1 MSIFSDV
8 EPIRYGGPGSGDLS
22 FHAYDPQRVVLG
34 RRMEDWLRYAVC
46 YWHSFN
52 WPGADVFGAGTLPRP
67 WLGPVITQAMS
78 EQKLDAAFDFM
89 SRLGTRYFTF
99 HDVDA
104 MATAHTLREHDTNL
118 RRIEA
123 AIAGK
128 MEATGL
134 RLLWGTANLFS
145 HPRYAAGASTSP
157 DPAVFAW
164 AAAQVRMALETTH
177 RLGGENYVLWG
188 GREGYDSLLNTDLR
202 RELDQFGRFLTMVV
216 EHKHRIGFK
225 GAILLEPKP
234 FEPTKYQYDR
244 DVATVAAFLQRHGLA
259 DEVQVNIEVNHAT
272 LAGLDFEHEVA
283 AAYAYGIFGS
293 VDMNRGDPRNGW
305 DTDQFPNNAQELTP
319 AMVLLLENGGFK
331 TGGINFDAK
340 LRRQSVDPAD
350 LFLAHIGGMDTVA
363 RALLAA
369 ARLVEDGRLKQLREQ
384 RYAGWQGPLGR
395 GIENGSF
402 NLATLADH
410 AMAENLDPAVA
421 SGRQELAEKLVADA
435 AAAAS

>member
-1 MSIFSDV
+1 
-8 EPIRYGGPGSGDLS
+8 
-22 FHAYDPQRVVLG
+22 
-34 RRMEDWLRYAVC
+34 
-46 YWHSFN
+46 
-52 WPGADVFGAGTLPRP
+52 
-67 WLGPVITQAMS
+67 
-78 EQKLDAAFDFM
+78 
-89 SRLGTRYFTF
+89 
-99 HDVDA
+99 
-104 MATAHTLREHDTNL
+104 
-118 RRIEA
+118 
-123 AIAGK
+123 
-128 MEATGL
+128 MEATGI

-145 HPRYAAGASTSP
+145 HPRYAAGAATSP
-157 DPAVFAW
+157 DPTVFAW

-216 EHKHRIGFK
+216 EHKHRIGFR
-225 GAILLEPKP
+225 GMILIEPKP
-234 FEPTKYQYDR
+234 FEPTKHQYDR
-244 DVATVAAFLQRHGLA
+244 DVATVAAFLQRHGLQ
-259 DEVQVNIEVNHAT
+259 DEVRVNIEVNHAT

-293 VDMNRGDPRNGW
+293 IDMNRGDPRNGW

-319 AMVLLLENGGFK
+319 AMLLLLENGGFT

-340 LRRQSVDPAD
+340 LRRQSVDPSD

-369 ARLVEDGRLKQLREQ
+369 ARLVEEGQLRQLREQ

-395 GIENGSF
+395 GIESGAF
-402 NLATLADH
+402 DLATLADH
-410 AMAENLDPAVA
+410 AMAENLHPALA

-435 AAAAS
+435 AAR